1 MEPDILGLLLSFA
14 GNQMFN
20 FSHFRKIIQE
30 NKLPLLI
37 FFILS
42 VALSLTFPTGFSIR
56 YAYQLDD
63 IATEP
68 IIAPF
73 DFGILKTEQ
82 KLNKDLNEAKES
94 VPYSFKRNQDFVN
107 KQISQ
112 IDTFFVYLGDI
123 DNSHSEYIASQD
135 SLYKYRYE
143 PEFES
148 FQNSFI
154 ADSTTYVTLYNAFLN
169 QYSFQIDRKQ
179 WDQLLGVTGELAEP
193 INLEIFKNS
202 IKQICLNRWAE
213 GLLDEPLENI
223 ESLDISIVQGG
234 ELVIGPVKNY
244 NDIESAWK
252 KNKEEVNI
260 VYPDELDIKSILSYE
275 LINEFTKPN
284 ILFDKELTLK
294 RQKERL
300 DKVSRFQGTV
310 LANEL
315 IVDTNN
321 RITDNVLLKLKSLQ
335 FESGRRL
342 GYDKAADKIRE
353 YLGAFF
359 VISILIFLLFSFLYI
374 YRNHYFKNY
383 KILIL
388 ISLLMYSM
396 ILFAWVVQSYQLPV
410 YIIPIAMISML
421 VTVLLDASVAIMVS
435 TILILLVS
443 LLIGNDLD
451 FAIIQFFISFMAIFS
466 VRRLRKRRQIIMTM
480 LLLVFCSVFVFFSV
494 MLFKGI
500 DFLDYNY
507 SNVGYLALASF
518 LCPILSFGLVP
529 LFEPSFGITTDLTL
543 IELLDYD
550 QPLLKKL
557 MEDAPGTHTHS
568 VKVGTLAE
576 SCANAIGARALLCRV
591 GAYYHDIGKVK
602 KPEYYAENQIGI
614 NKHDSI
620 SPHMSVKILKQHVT
634 DGLELADEYGIPSI
648 VKEFIAT
655 HHATNRIEYFYQK
668 ALNESDNPESI
679 DEKEFRYPGPKPSTK
694 ETAIVMIAEAIE
706 AQANS
711 VKNPTLEKFEKMIDD
726 AIKARLQDGQLDE
739 CPLTMSDLQKIKGR
753 RDGKEGLLPVLS
765 GLYHSRP
772 EYPSKK
778 EDD

>member
-1 MEPDILGLLLSFA
+1 MNNFQKIKSFLIENKFPILIFLGLSFA
-14 GNQMFN
+14 
-20 FSHFRKIIQE
+20 I
-30 NKLPLLI
+30 
-37 FFILS
+37 
-42 VALSLTFPTGFSIR
+42 SLTFPTGFSIR
-56 YAYQLDD
+56 YSYQLND
-63 IATEP
+63 IANEP

-82 KLNKDLNEAKES
+82 KLNKDLDEARNS
-94 VPYSFKRNQDFVN
+94 VAYSFSRNQDFVDN
-107 KQISQ
+107 QISA
-112 IDTFFVYLGDI
+112 IDTFFIYLNDI
-123 DNSHSEYIASQD
+123 YTAHDLFISSQD

-148 FQNSFI
+148 FQSSFI
-154 ADSTTYVTLYNAFLN
+154 ADSTTYVTLYSEFLN
-169 QYSFQIDRKQ
+169 QYQFQIDKTQ
-179 WDQLLGVTGELAEP
+179 WDQLLGINESLTEP
-193 INLEIFKNS
+193 LNLELFKNQ

-213 GLLDEPLENI
+213 GIIDEPLENI
-223 ESLDISIVQGG
+223 FSDEISIVQGG
-234 ELVIGPVKNY
+234 ELVIAPTKNY

-252 KNKEEVNI
+252 KNREEVNQI
-260 VYPDELDIKSILSYE
+260 YDNELDIKSILSYE

-284 ILFDKELTLK
+284 ILFDKDLTES

-321 RITDNVLLKLKSLQ
+321 RITESVLLKLKSLQ
-335 FESGRRL
+335 LESERRL
-342 GYDKAADKIRE
+342 GYEKAADKFRE

-359 VISILIFLLFSFLYI
+359 VVSILLFLLFSFFYI
-374 YRNHYFKNY
+374 YRNEYFKDS
-383 KILIL
+383 KFLLLIG
-388 ISLLMYSM
+388 LLMYLIVFSSW
-396 ILFAWVVQSYQLPV
+396 IIVSYQLPV
-410 YIIPIAMISML
+410 YIIPIAMFSIL
-421 VTVLLDASVAIMVS
+421 LTVLLDTTVSLISS

-451 FAIIQFFISFMAIFS
+451 FAIIQFFISFIAILS
-466 VRRLRKRRQIIMTM
+466 VRKLRKRRQIIATM
-480 LLLVFCSVFVFFSV
+480 LTLVMCSLFVFFSV

-507 SNVGYLALASF
+507 STVGYLALSSF
-518 LCPILSFGLVP
+518 LCPILAFGLVP
-529 LFEPSFGITTDLTL
+529 LFESFFGITTDLSL

-591 GAYYHDIGKVK
+591 GSYYHDIGKIK
-602 KPEYYAENQIGI
+602 KPEYYAENQTGE

-620 SPHMSVKILKQHVT
+620 TPHMSAKILKQHVT
-634 DGLELADEYGIPSI
+634 DGLTLADEYGLPTI
-648 VKEFIAT
+648 VKDFIKT
-655 HHATNRIEYFYQK
+655 HHAKNRMEFFYKK
-668 ALNESDNPESI
+668 ALENDSKV
-679 DEKEFRYPGPKPSTK
+679 DENEFRYPGPKPTSK
-694 ETAIVMIAEAIE
+694 ETGIVMLAEAIE

-711 VKNPTLEKFEKMIDD
+711 LKNPTLEKFETMIDK
-726 AIKARLQDGQLDE
+726 AIRSRLEDGQLDE
-739 CPLTMSDLQKIKGR
+739 CPLTMEDLQKIKGR
-753 RDGKEGLLPVLS
+753 RDGKHGLLPVLS

-772 EYPSKK
+772 EYPSK
-778 EDD
+778 DDE

>member
-1 MEPDILGLLLSFA
+1 MNNFQKIKSFFVENKFPILIFFGLSFA
-14 GNQMFN
+14 
-20 FSHFRKIIQE
+20 I
-30 NKLPLLI
+30 
-37 FFILS
+37 
-42 VALSLTFPTGFSIR
+42 SLTFPTGFSIR
-56 YAYQLDD
+56 YSYQLND
-63 IATEP
+63 IANEP

-82 KLNKDLNEAKES
+82 KLNKDLDEARNS
-94 VPYSFKRNQDFVN
+94 VAYSFSRNQDFVDN
-107 KQISQ
+107 QISV
-112 IDTFFVYLGDI
+112 IDTFFIYLNDI
-123 DNSHSEYIASQD
+123 YTAHDLFISSQD

-148 FQNSFI
+148 FQSSFI
-154 ADSTTYVTLYNAFLN
+154 ADSTTYVTLYSEFLN
-169 QYSFQIDRKQ
+169 QYQFQIDKTQ
-179 WDQLLGVTGELAEP
+179 WDQLLGINESLTEP
-193 INLEIFKNS
+193 LNLELFKNQ

-213 GLLDEPLENI
+213 GIIDEPLENI
-223 ESLDISIVQGG
+223 FSAEISIVQGG
-234 ELVIGPVKNY
+234 ELVIAPTKNY

-252 KNKEEVNI
+252 KNREEVNQI
-260 VYPDELDIKSILSYE
+260 YDNELDIKSILSYE

-284 ILFDKELTLK
+284 ILFDKDLTES

-321 RITDNVLLKLKSLQ
+321 RITESVLLKLKSLQ
-335 FESGRRL
+335 LESERRL
-342 GYDKAADKIRE
+342 GYEKAADKFRE

-359 VISILIFLLFSFLYI
+359 VVSILLFLLFSFFYI
-374 YRNHYFKNY
+374 YRNEYFKDS
-383 KILIL
+383 KFLLLIG
-388 ISLLMYSM
+388 LLMYLIVFSSW
-396 ILFAWVVQSYQLPV
+396 IIVSYQLPV
-410 YIIPIAMISML
+410 YIIPIAMFSIL
-421 VTVLLDASVAIMVS
+421 LTVLLDTTVSLISS

-451 FAIIQFFISFMAIFS
+451 FAIIQFFISFIAILS
-466 VRRLRKRRQIIMTM
+466 VRKLRKRRQIIATM
-480 LLLVFCSVFVFFSV
+480 LTLVMCSLFVFFSV

-507 SNVGYLALASF
+507 STVGYLALSSF
-518 LCPILSFGLVP
+518 LCPILAFGLVP
-529 LFEPSFGITTDLTL
+529 LFESFFGITTDLSL

-591 GAYYHDIGKVK
+591 GSYYHDIGKIK
-602 KPEYYAENQIGI
+602 KPEYYAENQTGE

-620 SPHMSVKILKQHVT
+620 TPHMSAKILKQHVT
-634 DGLELADEYGIPSI
+634 DGLTLADEYGLPTI
-648 VKEFIAT
+648 VKDFIKT
-655 HHATNRIEYFYQK
+655 HHAKNRMEFFYKK
-668 ALNESDNPESI
+668 ALENDSKV
-679 DEKEFRYPGPKPSTK
+679 DENEFRYPGPKPTSK
-694 ETAIVMIAEAIE
+694 ETGIVMLAEAIE

-711 VKNPTLEKFEKMIDD
+711 LKNPTLEKFETMIDK
-726 AIKARLQDGQLDE
+726 AIRSRLEDGQLDE
-739 CPLTMSDLQKIKGR
+739 CPLTMEDLQKIKGR
-753 RDGKEGLLPVLS
+753 RDGKHGLLPVLS

-772 EYPSKK
+772 EYPSK
-778 EDD
+778 DDE

>member
-1 MEPDILGLLLSFA
+1 MKNFQKIKSFFVENKFPILIFFGLSFA
-14 GNQMFN
+14 
-20 FSHFRKIIQE
+20 I
-30 NKLPLLI
+30 
-37 FFILS
+37 
-42 VALSLTFPTGFSIR
+42 SLTFPTGFSIR
-56 YAYQLDD
+56 YSYQLND
-63 IATEP
+63 IANEP

-82 KLNKDLNEAKES
+82 KLNKDLDEARNS
-94 VPYSFKRNQDFVN
+94 VPFSFSRNQDFVDN
-107 KQISQ
+107 QISA
-112 IDTFFVYLGDI
+112 IDTFFIYLNDI
-123 DNSHSEYIASQD
+123 YTAHDLFISSQD

-148 FQNSFI
+148 FQSSFI
-154 ADSTTYVTLYNAFLN
+154 ADSTTYVTLYSEFLN
-169 QYSFQIDRKQ
+169 QYQFQIEKTQ
-179 WDQLLGVTGELAEP
+179 WDQLLGINESLTEP
-193 INLEIFKNS
+193 LNLELFKNQ

-213 GLLDEPLENI
+213 GIIDEPLENI
-223 ESLDISIVQGG
+223 FSAEISIVQGG
-234 ELVIGPVKNY
+234 ELVIAPTKNY

-252 KNKEEVNI
+252 KNREEVNQI
-260 VYPDELDIKSILSYE
+260 YDNELDIKSILSYE

-284 ILFDKELTLK
+284 ILFDKDLTES

-321 RITDNVLLKLKSLQ
+321 RITESVLLKLKSLQ
-335 FESGRRL
+335 LESERRL
-342 GYDKAADKIRE
+342 GYEKAADKFRE

-359 VISILIFLLFSFLYI
+359 VVSILLFLLFSFFYI
-374 YRNHYFKNY
+374 YRNEYFKDS
-383 KILIL
+383 KFLLLIG
-388 ISLLMYSM
+388 LLMYLIVFFSW
-396 ILFAWVVQSYQLPV
+396 IIVSYQLPV
-410 YIIPIAMISML
+410 YIIPIAMFSIL
-421 VTVLLDASVAIMVS
+421 LTVLLDTTVSLISS

-451 FAIIQFFISFMAIFS
+451 FAIIQFFISFIAILS
-466 VRRLRKRRQIIMTM
+466 VRKLRKRRQIITTM
-480 LLLVFCSVFVFFSV
+480 LTLVLCSLFVFFSV

-507 SNVGYLALASF
+507 STVGYLALSSF
-518 LCPILSFGLVP
+518 LCPILAFGLVP
-529 LFEPSFGITTDLTL
+529 LFESFFGITTDLSL

-591 GAYYHDIGKVK
+591 GSYYHDIGKIK
-602 KPEYYAENQIGI
+602 KPEYYAENQTGE

-620 SPHMSVKILKQHVT
+620 TPHMSAKILKQHVT
-634 DGLELADEYGIPSI
+634 DGLTLADEYGLPTI
-648 VKEFIAT
+648 VKDFIET
-655 HHATNRIEYFYQK
+655 HHAKNRMEFFYKK
-668 ALNESDNPESI
+668 ALENNSKV
-679 DEKEFRYPGPKPSTK
+679 DENEFRYPGPKPTSK
-694 ETAIVMIAEAIE
+694 ETGIVMLAEAIE

-711 VKNPTLEKFEKMIDD
+711 LKNPTLEKFETMIDK
-726 AIKARLQDGQLDE
+726 AIRSRLEDGQLDE
-739 CPLTMSDLQKIKGR
+739 CPLTMEDLQKIKGR
-753 RDGKEGLLPVLS
+753 RDGKHGLLPVLS

-772 EYPSKK
+772 EYPSK
-778 EDD
+778 DDE

>member
-1 MEPDILGLLLSFA
+1 VDILGHQLQFV
-14 GNQMFN
+14 GNNMFN
-20 FSHFRKIIQE
+20 FSKIKKAIQA
-30 NKLPLLI
+30 NQIPLLI

-42 VALSLTFPTGFSIR
+42 IALSLAFPTGFSIR
-56 YAYQLDD
+56 YAYQIDD

-82 KLNKDLNEAKES
+82 KLDQDLDEAKKS
-94 VPYSFKRNQDFVN
+94 VPYSFTRDQNFVN
-107 KQISQ
+107 NQIAQ
-112 IDTFFVYLGDI
+112 IDTFFIYLNDI
-123 DNSHSEYIASQD
+123 NNAHSQYLTSQD
-135 SLYKYRYE
+135 SLYNYRYE

-154 ADSTTYVTLYNAFLN
+154 ADSTTYVTLYDAFLD
-169 QYSFQIDRKQ
+169 QYSFQIEKNQ
-179 WDQLLGVTGELAEP
+179 WDQLLGVTDGLSEP
-193 INLEIFKNS
+193 INIENFKNS

-213 GLLDEPLENI
+213 GLLDERLESI

-234 ELVIGPVKNY
+234 ELVISPVNNF

-252 KNKEEVNI
+252 KNKEEVNAI
-260 VYPDELDIKSILSYE
+260 YEDELDIKSILSYE

-284 ILFDKELTLK
+284 ILFDKELTLD

-321 RITDNVLLKLKSLQ
+321 RITENVLLKLKSLQ

-342 GYDKAADKIRE
+342 GYEKATDKIRE

-359 VISILIFLLFSFLYI
+359 VISILLFSLFLFLYI
-374 YRNHYFKNY
+374 YRNHYFKDY
-383 KILIL
+383 KILVL
-388 ISLLMYSM
+388 ISLLMYGI
-396 ILFAWVVQSYQLPV
+396 ILFAWIVQSYQLPV

-421 VTVLLDASVAIMVS
+421 LTVLLDASVAIIIS
-435 TILILLVS
+435 TVIIFLIS

-451 FAIIQFFISFMAIFS
+451 FAIIQFFISFISIFS
-466 VRRLRKRRQIIMTM
+466 VRRLRKRRQIIITM

-507 SNVGYLALASF
+507 STVGYLALTSF

-529 LFEPSFGITTDLTL
+529 LFEPTFGITTDLSL

-576 SCANAIGARALLCRV
+576 SCANAVGARALLCRV
-591 GAYYHDIGKVK
+591 GAYYHDIGKIK

-620 SPHMSVKILKQHVT
+620 SPHMSAKILKQHVT
-634 DGLELADEYGIPSI
+634 DGLDLADEYGLPSI
-648 VKEFIAT
+648 VKDFIAT
-655 HHATNRIEYFYQK
+655 HHATNRMEYFYQK
-668 ALNESDNPESI
+668 ALSQSDDSNKI
-679 DEKEFRYPGPKPSTK
+679 DEAKFRYPGPKPTTK

-711 VKNPTLEKFEKMIDD
+711 IKNPTFEKFEVMIDN
-726 AIKARLQDGQLDE
+726 AIKGRLQDGQLDE
-739 CPLTMSDLQKIKGR
+739 CPLTMRDLQKIKGR
-753 RDGKEGLLPVLS
+753 RDGKDGLLPVLS

-772 EYPSKK
+772 EYPSK

>member
-1 MEPDILGLLLSFA
+1 MDILGHQLQFV
-14 GNQMFN
+14 GNNMFN
-20 FSHFRKIIQE
+20 FSQIKKIIQA
-30 NKLPLLI
+30 NQIPLLI
-37 FFILS
+37 FFGLS
-42 VALSLTFPTGFSIR
+42 IALSLTFPTGFSIR
-56 YAYQLDD
+56 YAYQIDD

-82 KLNKDLNEAKES
+82 KLEQDLDEAKKS
-94 VPYSFKRNQDFVN
+94 VPYSFTRDQDFVN
-107 KQISQ
+107 NQIYQ
-112 IDTFFVYLGDI
+112 IDTFFIYLNDI
-123 DNSHSEYIASQD
+123 NSAHDQYLASQD
-135 SLYKYRYE
+135 SLYNYRYE

-154 ADSTTYVTLYNAFLN
+154 ADSTTYVTLYDAFLN
-169 QYSFQIDRKQ
+169 QYSFQIEKNQ
-179 WDQLLGVTGELAEP
+179 WDQLLGVTNELSEP
-193 INLEIFKNS
+193 INLENFKNS

-213 GLLDEPLENI
+213 GLLDEPLESI
-223 ESLDISIVQGG
+223 ESLNISIVQGG
-234 ELVIGPVKNY
+234 ELVISPVKNF

-252 KNKEEVNI
+252 KNKEEVNVI
-260 VYPDELDIKSILSYE
+260 YEDELDIKSILSYE

-284 ILFDKELTLK
+284 ILFDKELTVS

-321 RITDNVLLKLKSLQ
+321 RITENVLLKLKSLQ

-342 GYDKAADKIRE
+342 GYEKATDKLRE

-359 VISILIFLLFSFLYI
+359 VVSILLFSLFAFLYI

-388 ISLLMYSM
+388 ISLLMYGI
-396 ILFAWVVQSYQLPV
+396 ILFAWIVQSYQLPV
-410 YIIPIAMISML
+410 YIIPIAMVSML
-421 VTVLLDASVAIMVS
+421 LTVLLDASVAIMIS
-435 TILILLVS
+435 TITILLIS

-451 FAIIQFFISFMAIFS
+451 FAIIQFFISFMSIFS
-466 VRRLRKRRQIIMTM
+466 VRRLRKRRQIIITM

-494 MLFKGI
+494 MLFKGV

-507 SNVGYLALASF
+507 STVGYLALASF

-529 LFEPSFGITTDLTL
+529 LFEPTFGITTDLSL

-576 SCANAIGARALLCRV
+576 SCANAVGARALLCRV

-602 KPEYYAENQIGI
+602 NPEYYAENQMGV

-620 SPHMSVKILKQHVT
+620 SPHMSAKILKQHVT
-634 DGLELADEYGIPSI
+634 DGLDLADEYGIPSI
-648 VKEFIAT
+648 VKDFIAT
-655 HHATNRIEYFYQK
+655 HHATNRMEYFYQK
-668 ALNESDNPESI
+668 ALSQSDDSDTV
-679 DEKEFRYPGPKPSTK
+679 DEKEFRYPGPKPTTK

-711 VKNPTLEKFEKMIDD
+711 IKNPTFEKFEAMIDE
-726 AIKARLQDGQLDE
+726 AIKGRLQDGQLDE

-772 EYPSKK
+772 EYPSK

>member
-1 MEPDILGLLLSFA
+1 MNNFQKIKSFFVENKFPILIFFGLSFA
-14 GNQMFN
+14 
-20 FSHFRKIIQE
+20 I
-30 NKLPLLI
+30 
-37 FFILS
+37 
-42 VALSLTFPTGFSIR
+42 SLTFPTGFSIR
-56 YAYQLDD
+56 YSYQLND
-63 IATEP
+63 IANEP

-82 KLNKDLNEAKES
+82 KLNKDLDEARNS
-94 VPYSFKRNQDFVN
+94 VAYSFSRNQDFVDN
-107 KQISQ
+107 QISA
-112 IDTFFVYLGDI
+112 IDTFFIYLNDI
-123 DNSHSEYIASQD
+123 YTAHDLFISSQD

-148 FQNSFI
+148 FQSSFI
-154 ADSTTYVTLYNAFLN
+154 ADSTTYVTLYSEFLN
-169 QYSFQIDRKQ
+169 QYQFQIDKTQ
-179 WDQLLGVTGELAEP
+179 WDQLLGINESLTEP
-193 INLEIFKNS
+193 LNLELFKNQ

-213 GLLDEPLENI
+213 GIIDEPLENI
-223 ESLDISIVQGG
+223 FSAEISIVQGG
-234 ELVIGPVKNY
+234 ELVIAPTKNY

-252 KNKEEVNI
+252 KNREEVNQI
-260 VYPDELDIKSILSYE
+260 YDNELDIKSILSYE

-284 ILFDKELTLK
+284 ILFDKDLTES

-321 RITDNVLLKLKSLQ
+321 RITESVLLKLKSLQ
-335 FESGRRL
+335 LESERRL
-342 GYDKAADKIRE
+342 GYEKAADKFRE

-359 VISILIFLLFSFLYI
+359 VVSILLFLLFSFFYI
-374 YRNHYFKNY
+374 YRNEYFKDS
-383 KILIL
+383 KFLLLIG
-388 ISLLMYSM
+388 LLMYLIVFSSW
-396 ILFAWVVQSYQLPV
+396 IIVSYQLPV
-410 YIIPIAMISML
+410 YIIPIAMFSIL
-421 VTVLLDASVAIMVS
+421 LTVLLDTTVSLISS

-451 FAIIQFFISFMAIFS
+451 FAVIQFFISFIAILS
-466 VRRLRKRRQIIMTM
+466 VRKLRKRRQIIATM
-480 LLLVFCSVFVFFSV
+480 LTLVMCSLFVFFSV

-507 SNVGYLALASF
+507 STVGYLALSSF
-518 LCPILSFGLVP
+518 LCPILAFGLVP
-529 LFEPSFGITTDLTL
+529 LFESFFGITTDLSL

-591 GAYYHDIGKVK
+591 GSYYHDIGKIK
-602 KPEYYAENQIGI
+602 KPEYYAENQTGE

-620 SPHMSVKILKQHVT
+620 TPHMSAKILKQHVT
-634 DGLELADEYGIPSI
+634 DGLTLADEYGLPTI
-648 VKEFIAT
+648 VKDFIET
-655 HHATNRIEYFYQK
+655 HHAKNRMEFFYKK
-668 ALNESDNPESI
+668 ALENDSKV
-679 DEKEFRYPGPKPSTK
+679 DENEFRYPGPKPTSK
-694 ETAIVMIAEAIE
+694 ETGIVMLAEAIE

-711 VKNPTLEKFEKMIDD
+711 LKNPTLEKFETMIDK
-726 AIKARLQDGQLDE
+726 AIRSRLEDGQLDE
-739 CPLTMSDLQKIKGR
+739 CPLTMEDLQKIKGR
-753 RDGKEGLLPVLS
+753 RDGKHGLLPVLS

-772 EYPSKK
+772 EYPSK
-778 EDD
+778 DDE

>member
-1 MEPDILGLLLSFA
+1 MNNFQKIKSFFLENRSPILIFLGLSFA
-14 GNQMFN
+14 
-20 FSHFRKIIQE
+20 I
-30 NKLPLLI
+30 
-37 FFILS
+37 
-42 VALSLTFPTGFSIR
+42 SLTFPTGFSIR
-56 YAYQLDD
+56 YSYQLND
-63 IATEP
+63 IANEP

-82 KLNKDLNEAKES
+82 KLNKDLNEARNS
-94 VPYSFKRNQDFVN
+94 VPFSFSRDQDFVDN
-107 KQISQ
+107 QISV
-112 IDTFFVYLGDI
+112 IDTFFIYLNDI
-123 DNSHSEYIASQD
+123 YTAHDLFISSQD

-148 FQNSFI
+148 FQSSFI
-154 ADSTTYVTLYNAFLN
+154 ADSTTYVTLYSEFLN
-169 QYSFQIDRKQ
+169 QYQFQIDKAQ
-179 WDQLLGVTGELAEP
+179 WDQLLGINESLSEP
-193 INLEIFKNS
+193 LNLELFKNQ

-213 GLLDEPLENI
+213 GIIDEPLENI
-223 ESLDISIVQGG
+223 FSDDISIIQGG
-234 ELVIGPVKNY
+234 ELVIAPTKNY

-252 KNKEEVNI
+252 KNREEVNQI
-260 VYPDELDIKSILSYE
+260 YDNELDIKSILSYE

-284 ILFDKELTLK
+284 ILFDKDLTES

-321 RITDNVLLKLKSLQ
+321 RITESVLLKLKSLQ
-335 FESGRRL
+335 LESERRL
-342 GYDKAADKIRE
+342 GYEKAADKFRE

-359 VISILIFLLFSFLYI
+359 VVSILLFLLFSFFYI
-374 YRNHYFKNY
+374 YRNEYFNDSKFLL
-383 KILIL
+383 LIG
-388 ISLLMYSM
+388 LLMYLIVFSSW
-396 ILFAWVVQSYQLPV
+396 IIVSYQLPV
-410 YIIPIAMISML
+410 YIIPIAMFSIL
-421 VTVLLDASVAIMVS
+421 LTVLLDTTVSLISS

-451 FAIIQFFISFMAIFS
+451 FAIIQFFISFIAILS
-466 VRRLRKRRQIIMTM
+466 VRKLRKRRQIITTM
-480 LLLVFCSVFVFFSV
+480 LTLVLCSLFVFFSV

-507 SNVGYLALASF
+507 STVGYLALSSF
-518 LCPILSFGLVP
+518 LCPILAFGLVP
-529 LFEPSFGITTDLTL
+529 LFESFFGITTDLSL

-591 GAYYHDIGKVK
+591 GSYYHDIGKIK
-602 KPEYYAENQIGI
+602 KPEYYAENQTGE

-620 SPHMSVKILKQHVT
+620 TPHMSAKILKQHVT
-634 DGLELADEYGIPSI
+634 DGLTLADEYGLPTI
-648 VKEFIAT
+648 VKDFIET
-655 HHATNRIEYFYQK
+655 HHAKNRMEFFYKK
-668 ALNESDNPESI
+668 ALENNSKV
-679 DEKEFRYPGPKPSTK
+679 DENEFRYPGPKPTSK
-694 ETAIVMIAEAIE
+694 ETGIVMLAEAIE

-711 VKNPTLEKFEKMIDD
+711 LKNPTLEKFETMIDK
-726 AIKARLQDGQLDE
+726 AIRSRLEDGQLDE
-739 CPLTMSDLQKIKGR
+739 CPLTMEDLQKIKGR
-753 RDGKEGLLPVLS
+753 RDGKHGLLPVLS

-772 EYPSKK
+772 EYPSK
-778 EDD
+778 DDE

>member
-1 MEPDILGLLLSFA
+1 MNNFQKIKSFFSENKFPILIFFGLSFA
-14 GNQMFN
+14 
-20 FSHFRKIIQE
+20 I
-30 NKLPLLI
+30 
-37 FFILS
+37 
-42 VALSLTFPTGFSIR
+42 SLTFPTGFSIR
-56 YAYQLDD
+56 YSYQLND
-63 IATEP
+63 IANEP

-82 KLNKDLNEAKES
+82 KLNKDLDEARNS
-94 VPYSFKRNQDFVN
+94 VPYLFSRNQDFVDN
-107 KQISQ
+107 QIST
-112 IDTFFVYLGDI
+112 IDTFFIYLNDI
-123 DNSHSEYIASQD
+123 YTAHELFISSQD

-148 FQNSFI
+148 FQSSFI
-154 ADSTTYVTLYNAFLN
+154 ADSTTYVTLYSEFLN
-169 QYSFQIDRKQ
+169 QYQFQIDKTQ
-179 WDQLLGVTGELAEP
+179 WDQLLGINESLTEP
-193 INLEIFKNS
+193 LNLELFKNQ

-213 GLLDEPLENI
+213 GIVDEPLENI
-223 ESLDISIVQGG
+223 FSDDISIVQGG
-234 ELVIGPVKNY
+234 ELVIAPTKNY

-252 KNKEEVNI
+252 KNREEVNKI
-260 VYPDELDIKSILSYE
+260 YDNELDIKSILSYE

-284 ILFDKELTLK
+284 IFFDKDLTES

-321 RITDNVLLKLKSLQ
+321 RITESVLLKLKSLQ
-335 FESGRRL
+335 LESERRL
-342 GYDKAADKIRE
+342 GYEKAADKFRE

-359 VISILIFLLFSFLYI
+359 VVSILLFLLFSFFYI
-374 YRNHYFKNY
+374 YRSEYFKES
-383 KILIL
+383 KFLLLIG
-388 ISLLMYSM
+388 LLMYLIVLSSW
-396 ILFAWVVQSYQLPV
+396 IIVSYQLPV
-410 YIIPIAMISML
+410 YIIPIAMFSIL
-421 VTVLLDASVAIMVS
+421 LTVLLDTTVSLISS

-451 FAIIQFFISFMAIFS
+451 FAIIQFFISFIAILS
-466 VRRLRKRRQIIMTM
+466 VRKLRKRRQIIATM
-480 LLLVFCSVFVFFSV
+480 LTLVFCSLFVFFSV

-507 SNVGYLALASF
+507 STVGYLALSSF
-518 LCPILSFGLVP
+518 LCPILAFGLVP
-529 LFEPSFGITTDLTL
+529 LFESFFGITTDLSL

-591 GAYYHDIGKVK
+591 GSYYHDIGKIK
-602 KPEYYAENQIGI
+602 KPEYYAENQTGE

-620 SPHMSVKILKQHVT
+620 TPHMSAKILKQHVT
-634 DGLELADEYGIPSI
+634 DGLSLADEYGLPNI
-648 VKEFIAT
+648 VKDFIET
-655 HHATNRIEYFYQK
+655 HHAKNRMEFFYKK
-668 ALNESDNPESI
+668 ALENDSKI
-679 DEKEFRYPGPKPSTK
+679 DENEFRYPGPKPTSK
-694 ETAIVMIAEAIE
+694 ETGIVMLAEAIE

-711 VKNPTLEKFEKMIDD
+711 LKNPTLEKFETMIDK
-726 AIKARLQDGQLDE
+726 AIRSRLEDGQLDE
-739 CPLTMSDLQKIKGR
+739 CPLTMEDLQKIKGR
-753 RDGKEGLLPVLS
+753 RDGKHGLLPVLS

-772 EYPSKK
+772 EYPSK
-778 EDD
+778 DDE

>member
-1 MEPDILGLLLSFA
+1 MNNFQKIKSFLIENKFPILIFFGLSFA
-14 GNQMFN
+14 
-20 FSHFRKIIQE
+20 I
-30 NKLPLLI
+30 
-37 FFILS
+37 
-42 VALSLTFPTGFSIR
+42 SLTFPTGFSIR
-56 YAYQLDD
+56 YSYQLND
-63 IATEP
+63 IANEP

-82 KLNKDLNEAKES
+82 KLNKDLDEARNS
-94 VPYSFKRNQDFVN
+94 IPFSFSRDQDFVDN
-107 KQISQ
+107 QISV
-112 IDTFFVYLGDI
+112 IDTFFIYLNDI
-123 DNSHSEYIASQD
+123 YTAHDLFISSQD

-148 FQNSFI
+148 FQSSFI
-154 ADSTTYVTLYNAFLN
+154 ADSTTYVTLYSEFLN
-169 QYSFQIDRKQ
+169 QYQFQIDKAQ
-179 WDQLLGVTGELAEP
+179 WDQLLGINESLSEP
-193 INLEIFKNS
+193 LNLELFKNQ

-213 GLLDEPLENI
+213 GIIDEPLENI
-223 ESLDISIVQGG
+223 FSAEISIVQGG
-234 ELVIGPVKNY
+234 ELVIAPTKNY

-252 KNKEEVNI
+252 KNREEVNQI
-260 VYPDELDIKSILSYE
+260 YDNELDIKSILSYE

-284 ILFDKELTLK
+284 ILFDKDLTES

-321 RITDNVLLKLKSLQ
+321 RITESVLLKLKSLQ
-335 FESGRRL
+335 LESERRL
-342 GYDKAADKIRE
+342 GYEKAADKFRE

-359 VISILIFLLFSFLYI
+359 VVSILLFLLFSFFYI
-374 YRNHYFKNY
+374 YRNEYFKDS
-383 KILIL
+383 KFLLLIG
-388 ISLLMYSM
+388 LLMYLIVFSSW
-396 ILFAWVVQSYQLPV
+396 IIVSYQLPV
-410 YIIPIAMISML
+410 YIIPIAMFSIL
-421 VTVLLDASVAIMVS
+421 LTVLLDTTVSLISS

-451 FAIIQFFISFMAIFS
+451 FAIIQFFISFIAILS
-466 VRRLRKRRQIIMTM
+466 VRKLRKRRQIIATM
-480 LLLVFCSVFVFFSV
+480 LTLVMCSLFVFFSV

-507 SNVGYLALASF
+507 STVGYLALSSF
-518 LCPILSFGLVP
+518 LCPILAFGLVP
-529 LFEPSFGITTDLTL
+529 LFESFFGITTDLSL

-591 GAYYHDIGKVK
+591 GSYYHDIGKIK
-602 KPEYYAENQIGI
+602 KPEYYAENQTGE

-620 SPHMSVKILKQHVT
+620 TPHMSAKILKQHVT
-634 DGLELADEYGIPSI
+634 DGLTLADEYGLPTI
-648 VKEFIAT
+648 VKDFIKT
-655 HHATNRIEYFYQK
+655 HHAKNRMEFFYKK
-668 ALNESDNPESI
+668 ALENDSKV
-679 DEKEFRYPGPKPSTK
+679 DENEFRYPGPKPSSK
-694 ETAIVMIAEAIE
+694 ETGIVMLAEAIE

-711 VKNPTLEKFEKMIDD
+711 LKNPTLEKFEAMIDK
-726 AIKARLQDGQLDE
+726 AIRTRLEDGQLDE
-739 CPLTMSDLQKIKGR
+739 CPLTMEDLQKIKGR
-753 RDGKEGLLPVLS
+753 RDGKHGLLPVLS

-772 EYPSKK
+772 EYPSK
-778 EDD
+778 DDE

>member
-1 MEPDILGLLLSFA
+1 
-14 GNQMFN
+14 MFN
-20 FSHFRKIIQE
+20 FSHLKKIIKE
-30 NKLPLLI
+30 NQFPLLI
-37 FFILS
+37 FVALS
-42 VALSLTFPTGFSIR
+42 IALSLTFPTGFSIR

-82 KLNKDLNEAKES
+82 KLNKDLDEAKQS
-94 VPYSFKRNQDFVN
+94 IPYSFTRDQDFVN
-107 KQISQ
+107 KQIAQ
-112 IDTFFVYLGDI
+112 IDTFFVYLSDI
-123 DNSHSEYIASQD
+123 DNSYSQYIASQD

-154 ADSTTYVTLYNAFLN
+154 ADSTTYVTLYSAFLN
-169 QYSFQIDRKQ
+169 QYSFQIDRNQ
-179 WDQLLGVTGELAEP
+179 WDQLLGVTGELVEP
-193 INLEIFKNS
+193 INLEIFKTS

-213 GLLDEPLENI
+213 GLLDEPLANI

-252 KNKEEVNI
+252 KNKEEVNTI
-260 VYPDELDIKSILSYE
+260 YPDKLDIKSIISYE

-284 ILFDKELTLK
+284 ILFDKALTLK

-315 IVDTNN
+315 IIDTSN

-342 GYDKAADKIRE
+342 GYEKATDRIRE
-353 YLGAFF
+353 YLGAFL
-359 VISILIFLLFSFLYI
+359 VISILLFLLFSFLYI

-383 KILIL
+383 KILVL
-388 ISLLMYSM
+388 ISLLMYGI
-396 ILFAWVVQSYQLPV
+396 ILFAWVVQSYQLSV

-421 VTVLLDASVAIMVS
+421 LTVLLDASVAMMIS
-435 TILILLVS
+435 TILILLIS

-451 FAIIQFFISFMAIFS
+451 FAIIQFVISFISIFS

-480 LLLVFCSVFVFFSV
+480 LLLVFCGVFVFFSV

-529 LFEPSFGITTDLTL
+529 LFETSFGITTDLTL

-591 GAYYHDIGKVK
+591 GAYYHDIGKIK
-602 KPEYYAENQIGI
+602 NPEYYAENQLDV

-620 SPHMSVKILKQHVT
+620 SPHMSVKILKKHVT
-634 DGLELADEYGIPSI
+634 DGLKLAEEYRVPSI
-648 VKEFIAT
+648 VQEFIAT

-668 ALNESDNPESI
+668 ALAKSDNPDSI

-711 VKNPTLEKFEKMIDD
+711 VKHPTLEKFEIMIDE
-726 AIKARLQDGQLDE
+726 AIKGRLQDGQLDE

-772 EYPSKK
+772 AYPSKK

>member
-1 MEPDILGLLLSFA
+1 MNNFQKIKSFFVENKFPILIFLGLSFA
-14 GNQMFN
+14 
-20 FSHFRKIIQE
+20 I
-30 NKLPLLI
+30 
-37 FFILS
+37 
-42 VALSLTFPTGFSIR
+42 SLTFPTGFSIR
-56 YAYQLDD
+56 YSYQLND
-63 IATEP
+63 IANEP

-82 KLNKDLNEAKES
+82 KLNKDLDEARNS
-94 VPYSFKRNQDFVN
+94 VPFSFSRNQDFVDN
-107 KQISQ
+107 QISA
-112 IDTFFVYLGDI
+112 IDTFFIYLNDI
-123 DNSHSEYIASQD
+123 YTAHDLFISSQD

-148 FQNSFI
+148 FQSSFI
-154 ADSTTYVTLYNAFLN
+154 ADSTTYVTLYSEFLN
-169 QYSFQIDRKQ
+169 QYQFQIDKTQ
-179 WDQLLGVTGELAEP
+179 WDQLLGINESLTEP
-193 INLEIFKNS
+193 LNLELFKNQ

-213 GLLDEPLENI
+213 GIIDEPLENI
-223 ESLDISIVQGG
+223 FSADISIIQGG
-234 ELVIGPVKNY
+234 ELVIAPTKNY

-252 KNKEEVNI
+252 KNREEVNQI
-260 VYPDELDIKSILSYE
+260 YDNELDIKSILSYE

-284 ILFDKELTLK
+284 ILFDKDLTES

-321 RITDNVLLKLKSLQ
+321 RITESVLLKLKSLQ
-335 FESGRRL
+335 LESERRL
-342 GYDKAADKIRE
+342 GYEKAADKFRE

-359 VISILIFLLFSFLYI
+359 VVSILLFLLFSFFYI
-374 YRNHYFKNY
+374 YRNEYFKDS
-383 KILIL
+383 KFLLLIG
-388 ISLLMYSM
+388 LLMYLIVFSSW
-396 ILFAWVVQSYQLPV
+396 IIVSYQLPV
-410 YIIPIAMISML
+410 YIIPIAMFSIL
-421 VTVLLDASVAIMVS
+421 LTVLLDTTVSLISS

-451 FAIIQFFISFMAIFS
+451 FAIIQFFISFIAILS
-466 VRRLRKRRQIIMTM
+466 VRKLRKRRQIIATM
-480 LLLVFCSVFVFFSV
+480 LTLVMCSLFVFFSV

-507 SNVGYLALASF
+507 STVGYLALSSF
-518 LCPILSFGLVP
+518 LCPILAFGLVP
-529 LFEPSFGITTDLTL
+529 LFESFFGITTDLSL

-591 GAYYHDIGKVK
+591 GSYYHDIGKIK
-602 KPEYYAENQIGI
+602 KPEYYAENQTGE

-620 SPHMSVKILKQHVT
+620 TPHMSAKILKQHVT
-634 DGLELADEYGIPSI
+634 DGLTLADEYGLPTI
-648 VKEFIAT
+648 VKDFIKT
-655 HHATNRIEYFYQK
+655 HHAKNRMEFFYKK
-668 ALNESDNPESI
+668 ALENDSKV
-679 DEKEFRYPGPKPSTK
+679 DENEFRYPGPKPTSK
-694 ETAIVMIAEAIE
+694 ETGIVMLAEAIE

-711 VKNPTLEKFEKMIDD
+711 LKNPTLEKFETMIDK
-726 AIKARLQDGQLDE
+726 AIRSRLEDGQLDE
-739 CPLTMSDLQKIKGR
+739 CPLTMEDLQKIKGR
-753 RDGKEGLLPVLS
+753 RDGKHGLLPVLS

-772 EYPSKK
+772 EYPSK
-778 EDD
+778 DDE